1 MNGHFRKMVFIQIL
15 NTGQRLLTRWLG
27 KIQKREVESSAFREL
42 SFDDAI
48 WRRVP
53 SQFPVRILDNDSHY
67 VHEHGSFFGINS
79 WR

>member
-42 SFDDAI
+42 SFDDGDMASC
-48 WRRVP
+48 
-53 SQFPVRILDNDSHY
+53 SQSISSADP
-67 VHEHGSFFGINS
+67 GQ
-79 WR
+79 